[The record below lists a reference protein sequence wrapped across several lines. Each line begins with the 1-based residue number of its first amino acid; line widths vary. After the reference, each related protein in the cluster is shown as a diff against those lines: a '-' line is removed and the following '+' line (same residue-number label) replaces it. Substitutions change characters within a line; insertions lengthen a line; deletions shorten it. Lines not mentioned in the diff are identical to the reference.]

1 MNIPKTGLVW
11 ILAVVLMVPLLLALL
26 LPWDPGD
33 AVRWEDVPGPV
44 DSWTVE
50 WIQGREV
57 YICRIILEETGEVFE
72 FEVEFEQEPFPI
84 TDPDVPVVP
93 EGWEALKN
101 KEECNY
107 G

>member
-1 MNIPKTGLVW
+1 MNIPKSGLVC
-11 ILAVVLMVPLLLALL
+11 ILAVVLMVPIILALL
-26 LPWDPGD
+26 LPRDPGD
-33 AVRWEDVPGPV
+33 MVRWEDVPGPV
-44 DSWTVE
+44 EYWTVE

-57 YICRIILEETGEVFE
+57 YICRIILEDTGEVFE

-101 KEECNY
+101 KEEYNY

>member
-11 ILAVVLMVPLLLALL
+11 ILAVVLMVPLALALL
-26 LPWDPGD
+26 LPRDPGYM
-33 AVRWEDVPGPV
+33 VRWEDVPGPV
-44 DSWTVE
+44 EYWTVE
-50 WIQGREV
+50 WIEGREV
-57 YICRIILEETGEVFE
+57 YICRIILEESGEVFE